1 MSSVS
6 AVNTLL
12 SSSAPTVAPVNI
24 SSILAASAGTAAP
37 GIDVTSAVAAAIYA
51 DNAPARIWEGDQTT
65 LTNQTTA
72 LTAIQTAT
80 TAIATDMEAL
90 NTLTG
95 PLSARTVTSSS
106 SDVTATAAE
115 GTVLGDHSV
124 VVNSLAAQGSWY
136 SSLESSPTASLAAGS
151 FTLTAAAGPS
161 ATFQTGTATGTA
173 GNTLTDL
180 AATINSYISPT
191 GATLG
196 VTATVVSDSTGSR
209 LAIVSNS
216 PGVKADFSV
225 SEPFTMWTAPE
236 MSSGESLGAN
246 SLTLTSAAGTAT
258 IATTSG
264 ETYLALAAAINTAQ
278 AEAPPTSYNS
288 ALAPL
293 TATTALTVGSVT
305 TIDDASTG
313 DTFSYM
319 AIAGST
325 VASLNSAIAAAVTAG
340 TLSANVAG
348 AITGGNEVI
357 SGGASDPGIAVST
370 NDSVLGAMASAGSA
384 STSYS
389 TALAPLTAATALTV
403 GSVTTIDD
411 ASTGNT
417 YIFTAVAGSTV
428 GSMNSAILAA
438 VAVGTL
444 SAKVAGTITGG
455 NEVISEGT
463 SDPGITVSTNDS
475 VLGAMDAAPGR
486 TVPLGLTATNPSDP
500 GSISSTNLTIAST
513 DGTPFTINEPSS
525 TGTAFQFTQAVAGS
539 DALITVDGVPADYA
553 SNTVTGAIPGVTL
566 TLLGTTSGSPVDL
579 AIGSDATQVS
589 TAINQFVSDYNTAIG
604 LVNTQFTFNS
614 TTGSEGVLASDPTVV
629 ALQSTLEQALNYV
642 NTPATGTTTVSTLN
656 DLGISAGADGALTV
670 DVTTLDNALTN
681 NPTDVQNFFEGAS
694 LNGFANSLTNTLNT
708 FTDPANGA
716 FTVDL
721 SGISTSSAGLTSE
734 ISDFETNYIA
744 NQQTILTAM
753 YSSAEIALQQ
763 LPQEMQELNSE
774 LGFTNNGSS
783 SG

>member
-12 SSSAPTVAPVNI
+12 SSSAPTAAPVNI
-24 SSILAASAGTAAP
+24 SSILAASAGAAAA

-115 GTVLGDHSV
+115 GTVLGDHTV

-136 SSLESSPTASLAAGS
+136 SSLESSPTAPLGTGS
-151 FTLTAAAGPS
+151 FTLTTAAGHS
-161 ATFQTGTATGTA
+161 ATFQTGTATGTT
-173 GNTLTDL
+173 GDTLTDL
-180 AATINSYISPT
+180 AATINSYVSPT
-191 GATLG
+191 GVTLG

-209 LAIVSNS
+209 LAIVANS
-216 PGVKADFSV
+216 AGTAADFSV
-225 SEPFTMWTAPE
+225 SEPFTTWTAPE
-236 MSSGESLGAN
+236 MSSAESLGAN

-264 ETYLALAAAINTAQ
+264 ETYQTLAAAINSAQ

-293 TATTALTVGSVT
+293 TAATALTAGSVT

-313 DTFSYM
+313 NTFTYT

-348 AITGGNEVI
+348 TITGGNEVI
-357 SGGASDPGIAVST
+357 SEGASDLGITVST
-370 NDSVLGAMASAGSA
+370 NDSVLGTMAATGSA
-384 STSYS
+384 QTSSS
-389 TALAPLTAATALTV
+389 TALAPLTVATALTK

-411 ASTGNT
+411 ASTGKTFT
-417 YIFTAVAGSTV
+417 YTAVAGSTV
-428 GSMNSAILAA
+428 ASLNSAIAA
-438 VAVGTL
+438 AMKFGTL
-444 SAKVAGTITGG
+444 SANVAGTITGG
-455 NEVISEGT
+455 NEVISEGA
-463 SDPGITVSTNDS
+463 SDKGITVSTNDS

>member
-115 GTVLGDHSV
+115 GTVLGDHTV

-136 SSLESSPTASLAAGS
+136 SSLESSPTAPLAAGS
-151 FTLTAAAGPS
+151 FTLTTTAGPS

-173 GNTLTDL
+173 GDTLTDL

-191 GATLG
+191 GASLG

-216 PGVKADFSV
+216 PGTAADFSV
-225 SEPFTMWTAPE
+225 SEPFTAWTAPE

-264 ETYLALAAAINTAQ
+264 ETYATLATAINSATIPASY
-278 AEAPPTSYNS
+278 TSTQSSLTS
-288 ALAPL
+288 ATVL
-293 TATTALTVGSVT
+293 TAGSVT
-305 TIDDASTG
+305 TIQDPGTGQTMTYTAVAG
-313 DTFSYM
+313 DTV
-319 AIAGST
+319 GD
-325 VASLNSAIAAAVTAG
+325 LNSAIAAAMTAG
-340 TLSANVAG
+340 TLSPGVTG
-348 AITGGNEVI
+348 AITGGQEII
-357 SGGASDPGIAVST
+357 SSGSTALGITVAT
-370 NDSVLGAMASAGSA
+370 NDSVLGAMG
-384 STSYS
+384 
-389 TALAPLTAATALTV
+389 AT
-403 GSVTTIDD
+403 
-411 ASTGNT
+411 
-417 YIFTAVAGSTV
+417 
-428 GSMNSAILAA
+428 
-438 VAVGTL
+438 
-444 SAKVAGTITGG
+444 
-455 NEVISEGT
+455 
-463 SDPGITVSTNDS
+463 PGI
-475 VLGAMDAAPGR
+475 
-486 TVPLGLTATNPSDP
+486 TVPLGLTATAPIPDSD
-500 GSISSTNLTIAST
+500 GNTNLTIAGT
-513 DGTPFTINEPSS
+513 TPFTINEPSS
-525 TGTAFQFTQAVAGS
+525 TGTAFQFTQATAGT
-539 DALITVDGVPADYA
+539 DASIIVDGVPADYS

-566 TLLGTTSGSPVDL
+566 NLLGTTSGSQVDL

-589 TAINQFVSDYNTAIG
+589 TAINQFVTDYNTAIG
-604 LVNTQFTFNS
+604 LVNTQFTFS
-614 TTGSEGVLASDPTVV
+614 SATGSEGALASDPTVV
-629 ALQSTLEQALNYV
+629 SLQSTLEQALNYV

-656 DLGISAGADGALTV
+656 DLGISAGNDGTLTV
-670 DVTTLDNALTN
+670 DSTTLDNALTN

-694 LNGFANSLTNTLNT
+694 LNGFANSLTNTLST

-721 SGISTSSAGLTSE
+721 SGISQSSANLTSE
-734 ISDFETNYIA
+734 INSFETNYIA
-744 NQQTILTAM
+744 NQQTVLTAM

-763 LPQEMQELNSE
+763 LPQEMQQLNSE